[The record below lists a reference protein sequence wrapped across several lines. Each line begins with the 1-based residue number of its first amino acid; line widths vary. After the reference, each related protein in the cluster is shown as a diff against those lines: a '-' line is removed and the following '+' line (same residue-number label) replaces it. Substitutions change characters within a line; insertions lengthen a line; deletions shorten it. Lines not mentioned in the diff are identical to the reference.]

1 MLAGCGGTQPQ
12 PAQQPQQSMEQ
23 QVDQLLDSMNVDEKI
38 GQMMNSTPGI
48 ERLGIKPYDWWNE
61 GLHGVGR
68 SGSATVFPQPI
79 GLGATFDIELL
90 NSIGDA
96 ISDEARAKYQVAQR
110 IGNYGRYAG
119 LTFWSPNVNIFRDP
133 RWGRGMETYGED
145 PYLTGML
152 GTAFVKGLQGDDPNY
167 LKAAACAKHFAV
179 HSGPEATRHGANVEP
194 SLKDLYET
202 YLPAFEMLV
211 KDAKAQGRGYDPM
224 PGEADMNLRSEDD
237 TPSFF
242 VSILPIVFIIAFC
255 FIAVLGFGM
264 DSSQAVIYASLLGAL
279 LMLVTCRNYIHEKN
293 KFVLVGNSISFM
305 MPIVI
310 GTSIVVGF
318 ASVVA
323 NTEVYNAVV
332 AWIMGL
338 DMNPYVLVVIGTT
351 LMCILCADCLG
362 GSSSFLALMSER
374 ILAMG
379 ADPAAVHRL
388 TSITSTAFDSMPHNG
403 SICMILMCY
412 GYEHKEGYKYLMISN
427 IAIPMVMSIVSMIV
441 AMIAY

>member
-1 MLAGCGGTQPQ
+1 MSSVAISAIGLILAIAVFMFLCMKGTGAIFASVIATMIVALTANGGF
-12 PAQQPQQSMEQ
+12 
-23 QVDQLLDSMNVDEKI
+23 
-38 GQMMNSTPGI
+38 I
-48 ERLGIKPYDWWNE
+48 ENFF
-61 GLHGVGR
+61 
-68 SGSATVFPQPI
+68 TVFMSGTMGFMQNMLLLFI
-79 GLGATFDIELL
+79 SGALFGGLL
-90 NSIGDA
+90 NVTGCND
-96 ISDEARAKYQVAQR
+96 R
-110 IGNYGRYAG
+110 IGRTLTKLFGEKNVIYIIMIFAMVIAATGASPIIIVAYLAVGLCKSVNLPRYVGMCAMAG
-119 LTFWSPNVNIFRDP
+119 TMIMTQNILPVSGTIGNLIPTMF
-133 RWGRGMETYGED
+133 
-145 PYLTGML
+145 L
-152 GTAFVKGLQGDDPNY
+152 GTTIYAAPLMGIIAFVVGLPLNILY
-167 LKAAACAKHFAV
+167 V
-179 HSGPEATRHGANVEP
+179 HW
-194 SLKDLYET
+194 
-202 YLPAFEMLV
+202 LV

-237 TPSFF
+237 PPSFF

-403 SICMILMCY
+403 SICMILLCY

>member
-1 MLAGCGGTQPQ
+1 MSSVAISAIGLILAIAVFMFLCMKGTGAIFASVIATMIVALTANGGF
-12 PAQQPQQSMEQ
+12 
-23 QVDQLLDSMNVDEKI
+23 
-38 GQMMNSTPGI
+38 I
-48 ERLGIKPYDWWNE
+48 ENFF
-61 GLHGVGR
+61 
-68 SGSATVFPQPI
+68 TVFMSGTMGFMQNMLLLFI
-79 GLGATFDIELL
+79 SGALFGGLL
-90 NSIGDA
+90 NVTGCND
-96 ISDEARAKYQVAQR
+96 R
-110 IGNYGRYAG
+110 IGRTLTKLFGEKNVIYIIMIFAMVIAATGASPIIIVAYLAVGLCKSVNLPRYVGMCAMAG
-119 LTFWSPNVNIFRDP
+119 TMIMTQNILPVSGTIGNLIPTMF
-133 RWGRGMETYGED
+133 
-145 PYLTGML
+145 L
-152 GTAFVKGLQGDDPNY
+152 GTTIYAAPLMGIIAFVVGLPLNILY
-167 LKAAACAKHFAV
+167 V
-179 HSGPEATRHGANVEP
+179 HW
-194 SLKDLYET
+194 
-202 YLPAFEMLV
+202 LV

-403 SICMILMCY
+403 SICMILLCY

>member
-1 MLAGCGGTQPQ
+1 MSSVAISAIGLILAIAVFMFLCMKGTGAIFASVIATMIVALTANGGF
-12 PAQQPQQSMEQ
+12 
-23 QVDQLLDSMNVDEKI
+23 
-38 GQMMNSTPGI
+38 I
-48 ERLGIKPYDWWNE
+48 ENFF
-61 GLHGVGR
+61 
-68 SGSATVFPQPI
+68 TVFMSGTMGFMQNMLLLFI
-79 GLGATFDIELL
+79 SGALFGGLL
-90 NSIGDA
+90 NVTGCND
-96 ISDEARAKYQVAQR
+96 R
-110 IGNYGRYAG
+110 IGRTLTKLFGEKNVIYIITIFAMVIAATGASPIIIVAYLAVGLCKSVNLPRYVGMCAMAG
-119 LTFWSPNVNIFRDP
+119 TMIMTQNILPVSGTIGNLIPTMF
-133 RWGRGMETYGED
+133 
-145 PYLTGML
+145 L
-152 GTAFVKGLQGDDPNY
+152 GTTIYAAPLMGIIAFVVGLPLNILY
-167 LKAAACAKHFAV
+167 V
-179 HSGPEATRHGANVEP
+179 HW
-194 SLKDLYET
+194 
-202 YLPAFEMLV
+202 LV

-412 GYEHKEGYKYLMISN
+412 GYEHKVQFTRDYTE
-427 IAIPMVMSIVSMIV
+427 
-441 AMIAY
+441 

>member
-1 MLAGCGGTQPQ
+1 MSSVAISAIGLILAIAVFMFLCMKGTGAIFASVIATMIVALTANGGF
-12 PAQQPQQSMEQ
+12 
-23 QVDQLLDSMNVDEKI
+23 
-38 GQMMNSTPGI
+38 I
-48 ERLGIKPYDWWNE
+48 ENFF
-61 GLHGVGR
+61 
-68 SGSATVFPQPI
+68 TVFMSGTMGFMQNMLLLFI
-79 GLGATFDIELL
+79 SGALFGGLL
-90 NSIGDA
+90 NVTGCND
-96 ISDEARAKYQVAQR
+96 R
-110 IGNYGRYAG
+110 IGRTLTKLFGEKNVIYIIMIFAMVIAATGASPIIIVAYLAVGLCKSVNLPRYVGMCAMAG
-119 LTFWSPNVNIFRDP
+119 TMIMTQNILPVSGTIGNLIPTMF
-133 RWGRGMETYGED
+133 
-145 PYLTGML
+145 L
-152 GTAFVKGLQGDDPNY
+152 GTTIYAAPLMGIIAFVVGLALNILY
-167 LKAAACAKHFAV
+167 V
-179 HSGPEATRHGANVEP
+179 HW
-194 SLKDLYET
+194 
-202 YLPAFEMLV
+202 LV

-441 AMIAY
+441 AIIAY

>member
-1 MLAGCGGTQPQ
+1 MSSVAISAIGLILAIAVFMFLCMKGTGAIFASVIATMIVALTANGGF
-12 PAQQPQQSMEQ
+12 
-23 QVDQLLDSMNVDEKI
+23 
-38 GQMMNSTPGI
+38 I
-48 ERLGIKPYDWWNE
+48 ENFF
-61 GLHGVGR
+61 
-68 SGSATVFPQPI
+68 TVFMSGTMGFMQNMLLLFI
-79 GLGATFDIELL
+79 SGALFGGLL
-90 NSIGDA
+90 NVTGCND
-96 ISDEARAKYQVAQR
+96 R
-110 IGNYGRYAG
+110 IGRTLTKLFGEKNVIYIIMIFAMVIAATGASPIIIVAYLAVGLCKSVNLPRYVGMCAMAG
-119 LTFWSPNVNIFRDP
+119 TMIMTQNILPVSGTIGNLIPTMF
-133 RWGRGMETYGED
+133 
-145 PYLTGML
+145 L
-152 GTAFVKGLQGDDPNY
+152 GTTIYAAPLMGIIAFVVGLPLNILY
-167 LKAAACAKHFAV
+167 V
-179 HSGPEATRHGANVEP
+179 HW
-194 SLKDLYET
+194 
-202 YLPAFEMLV
+202 LV

-310 GTSIVVGF
+310 GTSIVVGV

>member
-1 MLAGCGGTQPQ
+1 MSSVAISAIGLILAIAVFMFLCMKGTGAIFASVIATMIVALTANGGF
-12 PAQQPQQSMEQ
+12 
-23 QVDQLLDSMNVDEKI
+23 
-38 GQMMNSTPGI
+38 I
-48 ERLGIKPYDWWNE
+48 ENFF
-61 GLHGVGR
+61 
-68 SGSATVFPQPI
+68 TVFMNGTMGFMQNMLLLFI
-79 GLGATFDIELL
+79 SGALFGGLL
-90 NSIGDA
+90 NVTGCND
-96 ISDEARAKYQVAQR
+96 R
-110 IGNYGRYAG
+110 IGRTLTKLFGEKNVIYIIMIFAMVIAATGASPIIIVAYLAVGLCKSVNLPRYVGMCAMAG
-119 LTFWSPNVNIFRDP
+119 TMIMTQNILPVSGTIGNLIPTMF
-133 RWGRGMETYGED
+133 
-145 PYLTGML
+145 L
-152 GTAFVKGLQGDDPNY
+152 GTTIYAAPLMGIIAFVVGLPLNILY
-167 LKAAACAKHFAV
+167 V
-179 HSGPEATRHGANVEP
+179 HW
-194 SLKDLYET
+194 
-202 YLPAFEMLV
+202 LV

>member
-1 MLAGCGGTQPQ
+1 MSSVAISAIGLILAIAVFMFLCMKGTGAIFASVIATMIVALTANGGF
-12 PAQQPQQSMEQ
+12 
-23 QVDQLLDSMNVDEKI
+23 
-38 GQMMNSTPGI
+38 I
-48 ERLGIKPYDWWNE
+48 ENFF
-61 GLHGVGR
+61 
-68 SGSATVFPQPI
+68 TVFMSGTMGFMQNMLLLFI
-79 GLGATFDIELL
+79 SGALFGGLL
-90 NSIGDA
+90 NVTGCND
-96 ISDEARAKYQVAQR
+96 R
-110 IGNYGRYAG
+110 IGRTLTKLFGEKNVIYIIMIFAMVIAATGASPIIIVAYLAVGLCKSVNLPRYVGMCAMAG
-119 LTFWSPNVNIFRDP
+119 TMIMTQNILPVSGTIGNLIPTMF
-133 RWGRGMETYGED
+133 
-145 PYLTGML
+145 L
-152 GTAFVKGLQGDDPNY
+152 GTTIYAAPLMGIIAFVVGLPLNILY
-167 LKAAACAKHFAV
+167 V
-179 HSGPEATRHGANVEP
+179 HW
-194 SLKDLYET
+194 
-202 YLPAFEMLV
+202 LV

-379 ADPAAVHRL
+379 ADGGPPPDL
-388 TSITSTAFDSMPHNG
+388 D
-403 SICMILMCY
+403 
-412 GYEHKEGYKYLMISN
+412 YLHGL
-427 IAIPMVMSIVSMIV
+427 
-441 AMIAY
+441 

>member
-1 MLAGCGGTQPQ
+1 MSSVAISAIGLILAIAVFMFLCMKGTGAIFASVIATMIVALTANGGF
-12 PAQQPQQSMEQ
+12 
-23 QVDQLLDSMNVDEKI
+23 
-38 GQMMNSTPGI
+38 I
-48 ERLGIKPYDWWNE
+48 ENFF
-61 GLHGVGR
+61 
-68 SGSATVFPQPI
+68 TVFMSGTMGFMQNMLLLFI
-79 GLGATFDIELL
+79 SGALFGGLL
-90 NSIGDA
+90 NVTGCND
-96 ISDEARAKYQVAQR
+96 R
-110 IGNYGRYAG
+110 IGRTLTKLFGEKNVIYIIMIFAMVIAATGASPIIIVAYLAVGLCKSVNLPRYVGMCAMAG
-119 LTFWSPNVNIFRDP
+119 TMIMTQNILPVSGTIGNLIPTMF
-133 RWGRGMETYGED
+133 
-145 PYLTGML
+145 L
-152 GTAFVKGLQGDDPNY
+152 GTTIYAAPLMGIIAFVVGLPLNILY
-167 LKAAACAKHFAV
+167 V
-179 HSGPEATRHGANVEP
+179 HW
-194 SLKDLYET
+194 
-202 YLPAFEMLV
+202 LV
-211 KDAKAQGRGYDPM
+211 KDAKAKGRGYDPM

-388 TSITSTAFDSMPHNG
+388 TSITSTAFDSMPHNV
-403 SICMILMCY
+403 SFCKILMCY

-427 IAIPMVMSIVSMIV
+427 IAMPMVMSIVSMIV

>member
-1 MLAGCGGTQPQ
+1 MSSVAISAIGLILAIAVFMFLCMKGTGAIFASVIATMIVALTANGGF
-12 PAQQPQQSMEQ
+12 
-23 QVDQLLDSMNVDEKI
+23 
-38 GQMMNSTPGI
+38 I
-48 ERLGIKPYDWWNE
+48 ENFF
-61 GLHGVGR
+61 
-68 SGSATVFPQPI
+68 TVFMSGTMGFMQNMLLLFI
-79 GLGATFDIELL
+79 SGALFGGLL
-90 NSIGDA
+90 NVTGCND
-96 ISDEARAKYQVAQR
+96 R
-110 IGNYGRYAG
+110 IGRTLTKLFGEKNVIYIIMIFAMVIAATGASPIIIVAYLAVGLCKSVNLPRYVGMCAMAG
-119 LTFWSPNVNIFRDP
+119 TMIMTQNILPVSGTIGNLIPTMF
-133 RWGRGMETYGED
+133 
-145 PYLTGML
+145 L
-152 GTAFVKGLQGDDPNY
+152 GTTIYAAPLMGIIAFVVGLPLNILY
-167 LKAAACAKHFAV
+167 V
-179 HSGPEATRHGANVEP
+179 HW
-194 SLKDLYET
+194 
-202 YLPAFEMLV
+202 LV

-351 LMCILCADCLG
+351 PMCILCADCLG

>member
-1 MLAGCGGTQPQ
+1 MSSVAISAIGLILAIAVFMFLCMKGTGAIFASVIATMIVALTANGGF
-12 PAQQPQQSMEQ
+12 
-23 QVDQLLDSMNVDEKI
+23 
-38 GQMMNSTPGI
+38 I
-48 ERLGIKPYDWWNE
+48 ENFF
-61 GLHGVGR
+61 
-68 SGSATVFPQPI
+68 TVFMSGTMGFMQNMLLLFI
-79 GLGATFDIELL
+79 SGALFGGLL
-90 NSIGDA
+90 NVTGCND
-96 ISDEARAKYQVAQR
+96 R
-110 IGNYGRYAG
+110 IGRTLTKLFGEKNVIYIIMIFAMVIAATGASPIIIVAYLAVGLCKSVNLPRYVGMCAMAG
-119 LTFWSPNVNIFRDP
+119 TMIMTQNILPVSGTIGNLIPTMF
-133 RWGRGMETYGED
+133 
-145 PYLTGML
+145 L
-152 GTAFVKGLQGDDPNY
+152 GTTIYAAPLMGIIAFVVGLPLNSLY
-167 LKAAACAKHFAV
+167 V
-179 HSGPEATRHGANVEP
+179 HW
-194 SLKDLYET
+194 
-202 YLPAFEMLV
+202 LV

>member
-1 MLAGCGGTQPQ
+1 MSSVAISAIGLILAIAVFMFLCMKGTGAIFASVIATMIVALTANGGF
-12 PAQQPQQSMEQ
+12 
-23 QVDQLLDSMNVDEKI
+23 
-38 GQMMNSTPGI
+38 I
-48 ERLGIKPYDWWNE
+48 ENFF
-61 GLHGVGR
+61 
-68 SGSATVFPQPI
+68 TVFMSGTMGFMQNMLLLFI
-79 GLGATFDIELL
+79 SGALFGGLL
-90 NSIGDA
+90 NVTGCND
-96 ISDEARAKYQVAQR
+96 R
-110 IGNYGRYAG
+110 IGRTLTKLFGEKNVIYIIMIFAMVIAATGASPIIIVAYLAVGLCKSVNLPRYVGMCAMAG
-119 LTFWSPNVNIFRDP
+119 TMIMTQNILPVSGTIGNLIPTMF
-133 RWGRGMETYGED
+133 
-145 PYLTGML
+145 L
-152 GTAFVKGLQGDDPNY
+152 GTTIYAAPLMGIIAFVVGLPLNILY
-167 LKAAACAKHFAV
+167 V
-179 HSGPEATRHGANVEP
+179 HW
-194 SLKDLYET
+194 
-202 YLPAFEMLV
+202 LV

-338 DMNPYVLVVIGTT
+338 DMNPYVLVVIGIT

>member
-1 MLAGCGGTQPQ
+1 MSSVAISAIGLILAIAVFMFLCMKGTGAIFASVIATMIVALTANGGF
-12 PAQQPQQSMEQ
+12 
-23 QVDQLLDSMNVDEKI
+23 
-38 GQMMNSTPGI
+38 I
-48 ERLGIKPYDWWNE
+48 ENFF
-61 GLHGVGR
+61 
-68 SGSATVFPQPI
+68 TVFMSGTMGFMQNMLLLFI
-79 GLGATFDIELL
+79 SGALFGGLL
-90 NSIGDA
+90 NVTGCND
-96 ISDEARAKYQVAQR
+96 R
-110 IGNYGRYAG
+110 IGRTLTKLFGEKNVIYIIMIFAMVIAATGASPIIIVAYLAVGLCKSVNLPRYVGMCAMAG
-119 LTFWSPNVNIFRDP
+119 TMIMTQNILPVSGTIGNLIPTMF
-133 RWGRGMETYGED
+133 
-145 PYLTGML
+145 L
-152 GTAFVKGLQGDDPNY
+152 GTTIYAAPLMGIIAFVVGLPLNILY
-167 LKAAACAKHFAV
+167 V
-179 HSGPEATRHGANVEP
+179 HW
-194 SLKDLYET
+194 
-202 YLPAFEMLV
+202 LV

-388 TSITSTAFDSMPHNG
+388 TSITSTAFDAMPHNG

>member
-1 MLAGCGGTQPQ
+1 
-12 PAQQPQQSMEQ
+12 
-23 QVDQLLDSMNVDEKI
+23 
-38 GQMMNSTPGI
+38 
-48 ERLGIKPYDWWNE
+48 
-61 GLHGVGR
+61 
-68 SGSATVFPQPI
+68 
-79 GLGATFDIELL
+79 
-90 NSIGDA
+90 
-96 ISDEARAKYQVAQR
+96 
-110 IGNYGRYAG
+110 
-119 LTFWSPNVNIFRDP
+119 
-133 RWGRGMETYGED
+133 
-145 PYLTGML
+145 
-152 GTAFVKGLQGDDPNY
+152 
-167 LKAAACAKHFAV
+167 
-179 HSGPEATRHGANVEP
+179 
-194 SLKDLYET
+194 
-202 YLPAFEMLV
+202 
-211 KDAKAQGRGYDPM
+211 
-224 PGEADMNLRSEDD
+224 
-237 TPSFF
+237 
-242 VSILPIVFIIAFC
+242 
-255 FIAVLGFGM
+255 
-264 DSSQAVIYASLLGAL
+264 
-279 LMLVTCRNYIHEKN
+279 MLVTCRNYIHEKN

>member
-1 MLAGCGGTQPQ
+1 MSSVAISAIGLILAIAVFMFLCMKGTGAIFASVIATMIVALTANGGF
-12 PAQQPQQSMEQ
+12 
-23 QVDQLLDSMNVDEKI
+23 
-38 GQMMNSTPGI
+38 I
-48 ERLGIKPYDWWNE
+48 ENFF
-61 GLHGVGR
+61 
-68 SGSATVFPQPI
+68 TVFMSGTMGFMQNMLLLFI
-79 GLGATFDIELL
+79 SGALFGGLL
-90 NSIGDA
+90 NVTGCND
-96 ISDEARAKYQVAQR
+96 R
-110 IGNYGRYAG
+110 IGRTLTKLFGEKNVIYIIMIFAMVIAATGASPIIIVAYLAVGLCKSVNLPRYVGMCAMAG
-119 LTFWSPNVNIFRDP
+119 TMIMTQNILPVSGTIGNLIPTMF
-133 RWGRGMETYGED
+133 
-145 PYLTGML
+145 L
-152 GTAFVKGLQGDDPNY
+152 GTTIYAAPLMGIIAFVVGLPLNILY
-167 LKAAACAKHFAV
+167 V
-179 HSGPEATRHGANVEP
+179 HW
-194 SLKDLYET
+194 
-202 YLPAFEMLV
+202 LV

-388 TSITSTAFDSMPHNG
+388 TSITSTVFDSMPHNG

>member
-1 MLAGCGGTQPQ
+1 MSSVAISAIGLILAIAVFMFLCMKGTGAIFASVIATMIVALTANGGF
-12 PAQQPQQSMEQ
+12 
-23 QVDQLLDSMNVDEKI
+23 
-38 GQMMNSTPGI
+38 I
-48 ERLGIKPYDWWNE
+48 ENFF
-61 GLHGVGR
+61 
-68 SGSATVFPQPI
+68 TVFMSGTMGFMQNMLLLFI
-79 GLGATFDIELL
+79 SGALFGGLL
-90 NSIGDA
+90 NVTGCND
-96 ISDEARAKYQVAQR
+96 R
-110 IGNYGRYAG
+110 IGRTLTKLFGEKNVIYIIMIFAMVIAATGASPIIIVAYLAVGLCKSVNLPRYVGMCAMAG
-119 LTFWSPNVNIFRDP
+119 TMIMTQNILPVSGTIGNLIPTMF
-133 RWGRGMETYGED
+133 
-145 PYLTGML
+145 L
-152 GTAFVKGLQGDDPNY
+152 GTTIYAAPLMGIIAFVVGLPLNILY
-167 LKAAACAKHFAV
+167 V
-179 HSGPEATRHGANVEP
+179 HW
-194 SLKDLYET
+194 
-202 YLPAFEMLV
+202 LV

-441 AMIAY
+441 AIIAY

>member
-1 MLAGCGGTQPQ
+1 MSSVAISAIGLILAIAVFMFLCMKGTGAIFASVIATMIVALTANGGF
-12 PAQQPQQSMEQ
+12 
-23 QVDQLLDSMNVDEKI
+23 
-38 GQMMNSTPGI
+38 I
-48 ERLGIKPYDWWNE
+48 ENFF
-61 GLHGVGR
+61 
-68 SGSATVFPQPI
+68 TVFMSGTMGFMQNMLLLFI
-79 GLGATFDIELL
+79 SGALFGGLL
-90 NSIGDA
+90 NVTGCND
-96 ISDEARAKYQVAQR
+96 R
-110 IGNYGRYAG
+110 IGRTLTKLFGEKNVIYIIMIFAMVIAATGASPIIIVAYLAVGLCKSVNLPRYVGMCAMAG
-119 LTFWSPNVNIFRDP
+119 TMIMTQNILPVSGTIGNLIPTMF
-133 RWGRGMETYGED
+133 
-145 PYLTGML
+145 L
-152 GTAFVKGLQGDDPNY
+152 GTTIYAAPLMGIIAFVVGLPLNILY
-167 LKAAACAKHFAV
+167 V
-179 HSGPEATRHGANVEP
+179 HW
-194 SLKDLYET
+194 
-202 YLPAFEMLV
+202 LV